1 MKMLINFLIFGN
13 KICDIKNYI
22 VIFFKNSYE
31 TENSYLLWLIG
42 AINKL
47 IFVIDLKI
55 FLK

>member
-1 MKMLINFLIFGN
+1 MLINFLIFGN